1 MTILWLALLCLLAA
15 GCQSSGPVR
24 TVDRSD
30 LTQIALEYRWP
41 VPLTLPQGHRLDDI
55 WLIDENLYALTDQNR
70 LLAFDAR
77 QGLLLWS
84 HDIAAPGSEVYMPVH
99 VDDMTL
105 PQDILNV
112 IEMQNPARVEN
123 LRTFDA
129 TVVHSIDRLLVISRR
144 DGRVIRD
151 EEFDEINVETP
162 ATAPGTCDGQRFF
175 FPATDGT
182 YYSVVL
188 ASLVKE
194 WRMSTEDIVYA
205 PLKYW
210 KGTLFIGDGDG
221 YFAAINPERDSNRVI
236 WERSLG
242 SPILG
247 SFVVDDR
254 GCFVAAEFN
263 RLYGYSLTGRRIDGY
278 PVIFDGSLEEKEGV
292 QHTSASLFVYARDDA
307 LHAVDIVRAQKRWSM
322 PEGRFVVGSRDGDV
336 YVIDKDNNLRIVD
349 EIQGT
354 IKAQLPMTGFV
365 KYVRDARQDV
375 IYAVSADSKI
385 YCIQKLPRSAPPAP
399 GL

>member
-1 MTILWLALLCLLAA
+1 MTLMWLVLLCLIVA
-15 GCQSSGPVR
+15 GCQQSGPVR

-30 LTQIALEYRWP
+30 LVQVALEYRWP
-41 VPLTLPQGHRLDDI
+41 VPLTLPQGHSLQDI
-55 WLIDENLYALTDQNR
+55 WLIDENLYALTDRNT
-70 LLAFDAR
+70 LVAFDAR

-105 PQDILNV
+105 PREILNV
-112 IEMQNPARVEN
+112 VQMQDPSRVEN

-129 TVVHSIDRLLVISRR
+129 TVVHSIDRFLVISRR
-144 DGRVIRD
+144 DGRILRD

-162 ATAPGTCDGQRFF
+162 ATAAGSADGQRFF

-182 YYSVVL
+182 FYSVVL

-221 YFAAINPERDSNRVI
+221 YFAAINPEPDDNRII

-254 GCFVAAEFN
+254 GCFIPTEFN
-263 RLYGYSLTGRRIDGY
+263 RLYGFSITGRQLEGY
-278 PVIFDGSLEEKEGV
+278 PVIFDGTLETDV
-292 QHTSASLFVYARDDA
+292 QPTSTSLFQYAQGDA
-307 LHAVDIVRAQKRWSM
+307 LHAVDIVTGQKRWSM
-322 PEGRFVVGSRDGDV
+322 PEGRFVVGSRAGDV

-365 KYVRDARQDV
+365 QYVRDARQDV

-385 YCIQKLPRSAPPAP
+385 YCIQKAPQAAPLAP